1 MRSDYVDSESFR
13 LLLNMMQP
21 ENALALRVSLETGLR
36 IGDVLKARP
45 WDLKGC
51 KLSYTAQKTGKSG
64 VKTLSKRLA
73 TSLRRISGNDW
84 IFEGRYKTK
93 TGHRVR
99 STVYKDLKKVCKR
112 MGVAGQI
119 SPHSARKSYAVADFR
134 AHGLDH
140 VKKELQ
146 HEDAGVTLLY
156 ALSDVLAAPSSA
168 DQSGEDAALIREIH
182 GMVTELLQIAH
193 KLATALL

>member
-64 VKTLSKRLA
+64 IKTLSKRLA

-99 STVYKDLKKVCKR
+99 SAVYKDLKKVCKR

-146 HEDAGVTLLY
+146 HDDAGVTLLY
-156 ALSDVLAAPSSA
+156 ALSDVLNGSA
-168 DQSGEDAALIREIH
+168 EGGTIEENGALIREIH
-182 GMVTELLQIAH
+182 KIVTEILQIVR
-193 KLATALL
+193 KLEAIL